1 MYLSEYILNDILSYD
16 DRFFLKQNHQSYK
29 DLFLQIEINNL
40 FKIKNLINH
49 YLKLCIFYSKYKYH
63 GDDFSYYNTLIQ
75 NIEHLFL
82 NNNIINNIKIYFLS
96 ISKEE
101 KILLYFQLKLII
113 NYRINISENLT
124 ILHDYFFKFLNNDN
138 TILYEFID
146 IVYLQFLEN
155 QKNNYVENENI
166 NNIEFKYNLTDI
178 DIINFDDSHIKY
190 YFDNNLSY
198 IIIYKDNYNYFYYNY
213 NGLLL
218 KEKLFVD
225 NNIYKN
231 VFTN

>member
-1 MYLSEYILNDILSYD
+1 LTIFLYILNYFFYIINVFSEYILNDILSYD

-101 KILLYFQLKLII
+101 TKLIV
-113 NYRINISENLT
+113 
-124 ILHDYFFKFLNNDN
+124 FVADN
-138 TILYEFID
+138 GMGID
-146 IVYLQFLEN
+146 DAV
-155 QKNNYVENENI
+155 
-166 NNIEFKYNLTDI
+166 
-178 DIINFDDSHIKY
+178 
-190 YFDNNLSY
+190 
-198 IIIYKDNYNYFYYNY
+198 
-213 NGLLL
+213 
-218 KEKLFVD
+218 KEKIFQPNFSTKSYGTGLGLAMCKRIIEQHSGTIWFDSAQGKGTTFYFAMPV
-225 NNIYKN
+225 
-231 VFTN
+231 